1 MNDALLVAIG
11 AVPGAWLR
19 WQLVNHL
26 AFRLPRRHWGTLL
39 VNVGACFLLG
49 LLLPLCRQRP
59 HSPWIPLLAVG
70 FLGSA
75 STFSTLMLELHAL
88 LLGARRRSALL
99 LLLASLGL
107 GLAALGLGLRL
118 VGG

>member
-1 MNDALLVAIG
+1 MNEPLLVALG

-19 WQLVNHL
+19 WRLVNHL
-26 AFRLPRRHWGTLL
+26 ASRLPERHWGTLV

-49 LLLPLCRQRP
+49 LLLPLRQALP

-75 STFSTLMLELHAL
+75 STFSTLMLELHGQWREGRPLAAL
-88 LLGARRRSALL
+88 RLIG
-99 LLLASLGL
+99 ASLAL
-107 GLAALGLGLRL
+107 GLAALALGLRL
-118 VGG
+118 AGG